1 MTTPQY
7 SGTTR
12 LTDLTATEA
21 LELIRRG
28 ELAAEDY
35 ARALLRQ
42 ASRLSDLNA
51 FRAIDPDR
59 VLEAARAADRVRTA
73 GGTLGRLH
81 GLPVPVK
88 DSVNTK
94 DYPTSN
100 GTRALR
106 DFQPRDNAAVMK
118 PLLDQGAVVMGKTN
132 LHELSYGWTSN
143 NETFGAVHNPYDRTR
158 IPGGSSGGS
167 AAAVAARMAPLAIAE
182 DTLGSIRV
190 PASCCGL
197 AGLRPSFGRYSDRG
211 IMALTAG
218 KFDQVGPVARSVAD
232 LVLFDSVVTGDN
244 SPVTPTPLQGV
255 RIGLA
260 DHYLAGLDP
269 AVARVV
275 TPAFGKLC
283 EAGANLVELK
293 MPELIRAAPEIA
305 FTIIASEA
313 ASCVENF
320 LREQETGL
328 TLETMLAQA
337 GPSIRALMAAMAG
350 AGTRPTREVYDAI
363 LKKRE
368 QLKAAVREWYRE
380 TNMVAL
386 AHPVILTPPTK
397 IGLESEVEVAGQK
410 VPIRAA
416 FGRNI
421 ALSSCASMA
430 SLVLP
435 AGMTPDGLPI
445 GLEFDALNGGDRALL
460 SLGLSLEAVLGRGKA
475 PQIQ

>member
-1 MTTPQY
+1 MAT
-7 SGTTR
+7 SDN
-12 LTDLTATEA
+12 LTELTATEA
-21 LELIRRG
+21 VASMQRG
-28 ELAAEDY
+28 EFSAESY
-35 ARALLRQ
+35 ANALLVRARQ
-42 ASRLSDLNA
+42 CADLNA
-51 FRAIDPDR
+51 FRTLEPDR
-59 VLEAARAADRVRTA
+59 VLEAARAADKRR
-73 GGTLGRLH
+73 GTGAVLGPMH
-81 GLPVPVK
+81 GLPIPVK
-88 DSVNTK
+88 DSVNTA

-106 DFQPRDNAAVMK
+106 DFRPKTDADVLRPLKAA
-118 PLLDQGAVVMGKTN
+118 GAIVMGKTN
-132 LHELSYGWTSN
+132 LHELSFGWTSN
-143 NETFGAVHNPYDRTR
+143 NECFGSVHNPFDRSR

-167 AAAVAARMAPLAIAE
+167 AAAVAARIAPLAIAE

-197 AGLRPSFGRYSDRG
+197 AGLRPSYGRYSDRG
-211 IMALTAG
+211 IMALTAD

-232 LVLFDSVVTGDN
+232 LLLFDSVVTGDN
-244 SPVTPTPLQGV
+244 SPATPTPLKGV

-260 DHYLAGLDP
+260 DHFLASLDP

-275 TPAFGKLC
+275 TPAFARLR

-293 MPELIRAAPEIA
+293 MPELIRSAPEIA

-337 GPSIRALMAAMAG
+337 GPSIRSLMAAMAG
-350 AGTRPTREVYDAI
+350 AGTRPTREVYDAM

-368 QLKAAVREWYRE
+368 QLKAALRDWYRE
-380 TNMVAL
+380 TNIVAL
-386 AHPVILTPPTK
+386 AHPVILVPPTK
-397 IGLESEVEVAGQK
+397 IGLESEVELAGQK

-421 ALSSCASMA
+421 ALGSCASMA

-435 AGMTPDGLPI
+435 AGTTPDGLPV

-475 PQIQ
+475 PAT

>member
-1 MTTPQY
+1 MKN
-7 SGTTR
+7 SDNLIE
-12 LTDLTATEA
+12 LTVTEA
-21 LELIRRG
+21 VVAMQRG
-28 ELAAEDY
+28 ELLAETYADALL
-35 ARALLRQ
+35 ARAKQ
-42 ASRLSDLNA
+42 CADLNA
-51 FRAIDPDR
+51 FRTLAPDR
-59 VLEAARAADRVRTA
+59 VLEAARTADKRRSA
-73 GGTLGRLH
+73 GDTPGPMH
-81 GLPVPVK
+81 GLPIPVK
-88 DSVNTK
+88 DSVNTA

-106 DFQPRDNAAVMK
+106 DFHPRTDADVLK
-118 PLLDQGAVVMGKTN
+118 PLKAAGAIVMGKTN
-132 LHELSYGWTSN
+132 LHELSFGWTSN
-143 NETFGAVHNPYDRTR
+143 NECFGSVHNPHDRAR

-167 AAAVAARMAPLAIAE
+167 AAAVAARIAPLAIAE

-197 AGLRPSFGRYSDRG
+197 AGLRPTFGRYPDRG
-211 IMALTAG
+211 IMSLTAD

-232 LVLFDSVVTGDN
+232 LILFDSVVAGDDA
-244 SPVTPTPLQGV
+244 PATPTPLQGV

-260 DHYLAGLDP
+260 DHFLAGLEP
-269 AVARVV
+269 AVERVV
-275 TPAFGKLC
+275 TSALAKLR
-283 EAGANLVELK
+283 EAGANLIELK
-293 MPELIRAAPEIA
+293 MPELIRSAPEIA

-313 ASCVENF
+313 AACVENF
-320 LREQETGL
+320 LREQDTGL

-350 AGTRPTREVYDAI
+350 STTRPPRDIYEAM

-368 QLKAAVREWYRE
+368 QLKIALRDWYRE
-380 TNMVAL
+380 TNIFAL

-397 IGLESEVEVAGQK
+397 IGQESEVELGGKK

-421 ALSSCASMA
+421 ALGSCASMA

-445 GLEFDALNGGDRALL
+445 GLEFDALGGGDRALL
-460 SLGLSLEAVLGRGKA
+460 SLGLSLEVVLGKGKA
-475 PQIQ
+475 PGM

>member
-1 MTTPQY
+1 MAT
-7 SGTTR
+7 SDN
-12 LTDLTATEA
+12 LIDLTATEA
-21 LELIRRG
+21 VAAMQRG
-28 ELAAEDY
+28 EISAESY
-35 ARALLRQ
+35 AGALLARAGQ
-42 ASRLSDLNA
+42 CADLNA
-51 FRAIDPDR
+51 FRTLEPDR
-59 VLEAARAADRVRTA
+59 VLEAARTADKWRAA
-73 GGTLGRLH
+73 GGAPRPMH
-81 GLPVPVK
+81 GLPIPVK
-88 DSVNTK
+88 DSVNTA

-100 GTRALR
+100 GTRGLR
-106 DFQPRDNAAVMK
+106 DFRPKTDADVLQPLKAA
-118 PLLDQGAVVMGKTN
+118 GAIVMGKTN
-132 LHELSYGWTSN
+132 LHELSFGWTSN
-143 NETFGAVHNPYDRTR
+143 NECFGSVHNPHHRNR

-167 AAAVAARMAPLAIAE
+167 AAAVAAHIAPLAIAE

-275 TPAFGKLC
+275 TPAFGKLR

-475 PQIQ
+475 PVM

>member
-1 MTTPQY
+1 MAG
-7 SGTTR
+7 SDN
-12 LTDLTATEA
+12 LTALTATEA
-21 LELIRRG
+21 VASMRRG
-28 ELAAEDY
+28 EFSAESY
-35 ARALLRQ
+35 ANALLARARQ
-42 ASRLSDLNA
+42 CVDLNA
-51 FRAIDPDR
+51 FRTLEPDR
-59 VLEAARAADRVRTA
+59 VREAARAADQRR
-73 GGTLGRLH
+73 GTGAVLGPMH
-81 GLPVPVK
+81 GLPIPVK
-88 DSVNTK
+88 DSVNTA

-106 DFQPRDNAAVMK
+106 DFRPKVDADVLHPLKAA
-118 PLLDQGAVVMGKTN
+118 GAIVMGKTN
-132 LHELSYGWTSN
+132 LHELSFGWTSN
-143 NETFGAVHNPYDRTR
+143 NECFGSVHNPHDRTR

-167 AAAVAARMAPLAIAE
+167 AAAVAARIAPLAIAE

-197 AGLRPSFGRYSDRG
+197 AGLRPSYGRYSDRG
-211 IMALTAG
+211 IMALTAD
-218 KFDQVGPVARSVAD
+218 KFDQVGPVARAVAD
-232 LVLFDSVVTGDN
+232 LLLFDSVVTGDS
-244 SPVTPTPLQGV
+244 SPARPTPLQGV

-275 TPAFGKLC
+275 TPALARLR
-283 EAGANLVELK
+283 EAGATLLELR
-293 MPELIRAAPEIA
+293 MPELVRSAPEIT

-313 ASCVENF
+313 ASCVETF

-337 GPSIRALMAAMAG
+337 GPSIRSLMAAMASPG
-350 AGTRPTREVYDAI
+350 NRPSRDVFEAM

-368 QLKAAVREWYRE
+368 QLKTAVRDWYRE
-380 TNMVAL
+380 ANIVAL

-397 IGLESEVEVAGQK
+397 IGLETEVEVAGQK

-421 ALSSCASMA
+421 ALGSCASMA

-435 AGMTPDGLPI
+435 AGTTPDGLPI

-460 SLGLSLEAVLGRGKA
+460 SLGLSLEAVLGRGKPPA
-475 PQIQ
+475 M